1 MNVLELFLFVVVV
14 SLSGALS
21 PGPLT
26 FATIKYSFEYGGKT
40 GLLVSLGHM
49 LFELPLVFGI
59 AVGLMSF
66 MENNLVRFSIG
77 VAGSLALILFGALE
91 LKRSTSMNA
100 DYSTFL
106 DAAGG
111 GGVSVRK
118 NSVLGGRL
126 IFLQPVLVGFI
137 FTSLN
142 PYFIVW
148 WMSIGLA
155 LITSALS
162 YALLLGVGLMYVFH
176 VWLDYA
182 WLGAI
187 SYIASTGRRFMKS
200 KHIKVTS
207 IILSAVMIF
216 LGLYLLYSII
226 VEIRLW

>member
-1 MNVLELFLFVVVV
+1 MDILELFLFVVVV

-26 FATIKYSFEYGGKT
+26 FATIKYSFEFGGKT

-59 AVGLMSF
+59 AAGLISF
-66 MENNLVRFSIG
+66 MENSLVRFSIG
-77 VAGSLALILFGALE
+77 VAGSLALVLFGSLE
-91 LKRSTSMNA
+91 LKKSVSSSI
-100 DYSTFL
+100 DYSNL
-106 DAAGG
+106 LNVDS
-111 GGVSVRK
+111 GVFSK
-118 NSVLGGRL
+118 KKYSLLSGRL

-155 LITSALS
+155 LITSALG

-182 WLGAI
+182 WLGAL
-187 SYIASTGRRFMKS
+187 SYVTSTGRKFMKS
-200 KHIKVTS
+200 KHVKIVS
-207 IILSAVMIF
+207 IMLSVVMMF
-216 LGLYLLYSII
+216 LGFYLLYSVV
-226 VEIRLW
+226 VEIRPW